1 MRVVTWNIH
10 NWKTAALEPNFDGLC
25 RTLDALDADIVGLNE
40 VSHPAHVDGEV
51 RPALE
56 ALAAR
61 LGMHYVLGVWKRWPA
76 LKPLAAEGYGNAIL
90 SRWPILAS
98 ASHHLSSVPGVE
110 SRGLLEARV
119 LLPDQSTFTAY
130 VLHLDYTDEEA
141 RVAQFRAARQWLVRD
156 RNRPHILMGDINAI
170 TAWDFEQRPE
180 EYEALGQHPRGY
192 NLVDAARGGPRVV
205 AQIEKAGYVDLY
217 RHFHAPGARTHIPAE
232 INLRID
238 YIFASKPLAPNVSKC
253 EIVDTV
259 DHVSDH
265 RPVWVEIDMQA
276 GRRSPLDVKGVTP
289 APPITRDEIVQVIR
303 EGRER
308 YG

>member
-1 MRVVTWNIH
+1 MRLLTWNIH
-10 NWKTAALEPNFDGLC
+10 NWKTASLEPNFDGLC
-25 RTLDALDADIVGLNE
+25 RTLASLDADIVGLNE
-40 VSHPAHVDGEV
+40 VSHPAHVDGET

-56 ALAAR
+56 ALANR
-61 LGMHYVLGVWKRWPA
+61 LGMYFVLGAWRRWPA

-110 SRGLLEARV
+110 SRGLLEARI
-119 LLPDQSTFTAY
+119 LLPNQITFTAY

-170 TAWDFEQRPE
+170 CAWDFEQRPE
-180 EYEALGQHPRGY
+180 EYEALSQHPRGH
-192 NLVDAARGGPRVV
+192 NLVDLPRGGPRVLS
-205 AQIEKAGYVDLY
+205 QIEKAGYVDLY
-217 RHFHAPGARTHIPAE
+217 RQFHEPGARTHVPAE

-238 YIFASKPLAPNVSKC
+238 YIFASQPLAPRVTAC
-253 EIVDTV
+253 EIVEDV

-265 RPVWVEIDMQA
+265 RPVWAEIAVETA
-276 GRRSPLDVKGVTP
+276 KRSRLATEGVPLE
-289 APPITRDEIVQVIR
+289 PPITREEIVEASR
-303 EGRER
+303 EG
-308 YG
+308 